1 MLVAYALQRAKPAGF
16 GGSTGSIE
24 NRETSLKS
32 NYRVYCAVAAI
43 LGAHASAAAAAD
55 AAAEAT
61 PAEAAPE
68 AEGLALQEVTVT
80 ATRRSETVQNVP
92 ITIQA
97 LTGDTLQK
105 LNVNTFD
112 DFVKYTPNVTSA
124 NLGPGQSSI
133 FMRGLSVGVTGQQ
146 GTGTTG
152 PIPNVAVYL
161 DDQSTALPGRN
172 LDIYAADM
180 ERIEVLE
187 GPQGTLFGSGAEA
200 GVLRYITNKPK
211 LDRTEGAANAG
222 YSYTAHGDQ
231 NSNVDAMINLPLID
245 DMLAV
250 RAVIY
255 NDNRGGY
262 INNVPATFTR
272 EGTDLGLAGKNGGVV
287 PANSVS
293 INNANLVGNAINPVT
308 YNGARL
314 SVLYKA
320 NDDWDVLL
328 QQSYQN
334 MNAQGVFYQMPFGP
348 EGLTFDSLG
357 QPHGVRALPP
367 LSVATFEP
375 SYNKDRFESTA
386 ITVEGKIG
394 DLKLVYDGSYL
405 VRNVSQQQDYTN
417 YARGVFGYYYQCTG
431 VSYHKNSSSANAQCY
446 SPAATWQETERNT
459 HLSQELRVSTPD
471 DWRLRGIGGIYWE
484 RFKIYDDTEW
494 TYKSVPTCSATYND
508 NCFNNVQPPA
518 GQTANNPNE
527 RNDNVG
533 FFDDTVRTITQKAA
547 FASGDYEIIPKTLI
561 LTAGTRYYHFDQS
574 ELGGDTGSFYCK
586 NFSATTYFGPCTTA
600 TNGSLAPYGTNL
612 NNSPFNSATYH
623 GFRSRANLSWHIDS
637 DILVY
642 YTWSQG
648 FRPGGFNRGSKCV
661 QPASIY
667 TLATNSCTPNVD
679 NTKTSQYITPQQYRP
694 DTLIN
699 NEFGFKTEF
708 FNHRLQVNGAVYQED
723 WKNTIVEF
731 FAPQLGFGNL
741 TFVTNGPNYRVRG
754 GELQVNALVTE
765 GLTVAGSGSYNKSSE
780 TNSPSILA
788 NNPANSN
795 FGHPLTGVVNV
806 FGAPGSPLGESP
818 LFQGNLRLR
827 YEFPLLTYNAF
838 GQVAGQYYGG
848 SQSTVGTVNNYY
860 MGGWASLDAA
870 VGISK
875 DNWNVQAFAQNLL
888 DRNATVYA
896 NAAQFILTETPL
908 RPRVAGLKFGYK
920 F

>member
-1 MLVAYALQRAKPAGF
+1 MRHSVERARERRRF
-16 GGSTGSIE
+16 YRMTIE
-24 NRETSLKS
+24 NRETSLKA
-32 NYRVYCAVAAI
+32 NYKVYCAVTAI
-43 LGAHASAAAAAD
+43 LGAHAA

-61 PAEAAPE
+61 PAEATPAESENAPSL
-68 AEGLALQEVTVT
+68 AEIVVT
-80 ATRRSETVQNVP
+80 ATRREETIQNVP
-92 ITIQA
+92 ITVQA

-105 LNVNTFD
+105 LNVTTFD
-112 DFVKYTPNVTSA
+112 DFIKYVPNVTSA

-222 YSYTAHGDQ
+222 YSYTAHGDP
-231 NSNVDAMINLPLID
+231 NSNLDAMINLPLIENT
-245 DMLAV
+245 LAA

-255 NDNRGGY
+255 TDNRGGY

-293 INNANLVGNAINPVT
+293 INNANLVANAINPVT
-308 YNGARL
+308 YNGARV

-334 MNAQGVFYQMPFGP
+334 MNAQGVFYQMPYGP

-386 ITVEGKIG
+386 ITVDGKIG
-394 DLKLVYDGSYL
+394 DLKLVYNGSYM
-405 VRNVSQQQDYTN
+405 VRHVEQQQDYTN

-431 VSYHKNSSSANAQCY
+431 VSYSKTPGKAGANAQCY

-494 TYKSVPTCSATYND
+494 TYKTVPTCSSTYND
-508 NCFNNVQPPA
+508 NCFNNVQPPP

-533 FFDDTVRTITQKAA
+533 FFDDTVRTITQRAA
-547 FASGDYEIIPKTLI
+547 FASGDFELIPKTLI

-586 NFSATTYFGPCTTA
+586 NFSATSYFGPCTTA
-600 TNGSLAPYGTNL
+600 TNGALAPYGTNL
-612 NNSPFNSATYH
+612 NNSPFNSSTYH

-637 DILVY
+637 DMLLY

-661 QPASIY
+661 QPGSLY
-667 TLATNSCTPNVD
+667 TLTNNSCGSTS
-679 NTKTSQYITPQQYRP
+679 SQYITPAQYRP

-699 NEFGFKTEF
+699 NELGFKTEF
-708 FNHRLQVNGAVYQED
+708 FNHRLQIDGAVYQED

-754 GELQVNALVTE
+754 GELQVVAAAMT
-765 GLTVAGSGSYNKSSE
+765 GLTVQGSASYNKSSQV
-780 TNSPSILA
+780 NSPSLI
-788 NNPANSN
+788 NNNTASPG
-795 FGHPLTGVVNV
+795 FGTPLTGVVNV

-818 LFQGNLRLR
+818 LFQGNVRLR
-827 YEFPLLTYNAF
+827 YEFPLLTYMAF

-848 SQSTVGTVNNYY
+848 SQSTVGSVNNYY
-860 MGGWASLDAA
+860 MGGWATFDAA

-888 DRNATVYA
+888 DRNASVYS
-896 NAAQFILTETPL
+896 NAAQFILTQTPL
-908 RPRVAGLKFGYK
+908 RPRVAGVKFGYK